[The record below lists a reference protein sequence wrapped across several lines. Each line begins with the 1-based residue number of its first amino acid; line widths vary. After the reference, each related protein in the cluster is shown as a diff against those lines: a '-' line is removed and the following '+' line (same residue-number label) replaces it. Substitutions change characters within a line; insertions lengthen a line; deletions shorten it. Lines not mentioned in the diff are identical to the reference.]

1 MKTAL
6 PLLLACAVIL
16 LLGFA
21 PSSAVEGPYEYKF
34 VRVAQ
39 GLVAEGRFRDVPTG
53 ELGEHEANQLAREG
67 WVLDQIDTMWMGG
80 PATQFEALTMVFRR
94 PLR

>member
-1 MKTAL
+1 MKIAL
-6 PLLLACAVIL
+6 PLLLACALIV

-21 PSSAVEGPYEYKF
+21 PIEAAEGPYEYKF

-39 GLVAEGRFRDVPTG
+39 GLVAEGRFENVPTG
-53 ELGEHEANQLAREG
+53 ELGEQVANELAHEG
-67 WVLDQIDTMWMGG
+67 WTLDQIDTLWIGS

>member
-1 MKTAL
+1 
-6 PLLLACAVIL
+6 LLLACAVIV

-21 PSSAVEGPYEYKF
+21 SQRPADGPYEYKF

-39 GLVAEGRFRDVPTG
+39 GLVAEGQFQDVPTG
-53 ELGEHEANQLAREG
+53 QLGERVANELARDG
-67 WVLDQIDTMWMGG
+67 WVLDQIDSLWMGG

-94 PLR
+94 ARR